1 MHPKLRPTLVLR
13 KSAAFPLWIRCVA
26 LLVLW
31 SAQSALGQVQTG
43 GIEGVVSDLSGAV
56 VVGAS
61 ITIEDVDTAT
71 IRKVVT
77 DDQGRYSSS
86 SLAIG
91 NYRVRV
97 AKEGFATQT
106 QQGLVLTIGRVL
118 STNFRLEVGT
128 IAQQVTVSEVVS
140 QQVDTT
146 SSHTGTLVGT
156 QQIQE
161 LPLNGRNF
169 QQLVALAPGVAAVS
183 SPTSGANFGS
193 MQRYSVAGARTD
205 AGSFLLDG
213 VEIRDFW
220 GQGAGLT
227 ITGTSLG
234 VSSIDQFQVITN
246 SADAQYHGVST
257 ISEVTKSGTN
267 QFHGEAYSYFRNSA
281 LDARNYFDPVSGPPE
296 FHRYQFGGAVGGP
309 IKKDKTFF
317 FGNYEGIQSLLALN
331 NVQVVP
337 DANAHAGILP
347 CAVLTPTEQ
356 KDPTVGCNGGT
367 TGNGNVGVKPEVAP
381 YMALYPNYGANGG
394 PALPPG
400 YTSQGNG
407 TGKFTSVGQQPV
419 HENYYAVKVDQQF
432 TTKNSLSARF
442 VSDRG
447 VQTDPWFNG
456 AAAGQP
462 GIIPRPGAETDP
474 EANSYTTL
482 QDRHI
487 FSASLINIATFAF
500 VRTSQRQIIDKSV
513 VPAPLFAFNSLNQPG
528 SIAITNVAS
537 MNAPSYEPLQQIQ
550 NVFTE
555 QDQVDWIHG
564 AHTIAFGIAF
574 AKYDC
579 NCVQAST
586 AGGAWTFPSL
596 DAFLHNQPNLYQGEF
611 PAVAGLTGY
620 QASIRYGRQLISSFF
635 VTDQWKVTKRLVINI
650 GIRDDYITNP
660 TEAHNNF
667 YHVTNLDPF
676 TCSNDH
682 YCGTPKAGISTGFTH
697 TPNMFARNPSA
708 RNIDPR
714 FGFNWDVF
722 GDGRT
727 SIRGGYGIF
736 HDLIYPHFYTVG
748 SGFGYPNGTTQI
760 AAFNATTGTF
770 PTPIP
775 QNIVPQIRTVPNYN
789 TCCTA
794 YFQQWN
800 AAIEQQLPY
809 HLMLTAS
816 YVGSNGI
823 HLYEQQNFNTNIPTS
838 GSQFRPF
845 APVITGVDNGAGKQQ
860 APNAVTKLPGCTATG
875 WTSVPSCVAAT
886 SGFGVNGAGYQPN
899 EAFTSVQFFQPE
911 GNSNY
916 HSGVVTV
923 KRDFGRGVNIFSA
936 FTWSRCLDYGSVT
949 TGGPELG
956 SESTMWVYPLT
967 NKKYNYGPCA
977 FNITKNWTT
986 SFLYPLPIHGNQLVS
1001 GWQVGMISSART
1013 GQPVTPNLPS
1023 SLDVSNLG
1031 NYVFDTE
1038 RPNVVSGYTG
1048 PQYLKQKTQ
1057 GTVPVVNWFSAS
1069 PYAMPTPGTLG
1080 NASRMSIVGP
1090 NYVNLDGSI
1099 MKSTHL
1105 PKIGESGTLLIRAD
1119 FFNLANHAN
1128 FSLPNS
1134 SIFSG
1139 TLAATTVNST
1149 VGQISSTVG
1158 TARQLQFS
1166 ATIRF

>member
-1 MHPKLRPTLVLR
+1 MHGKFFQPLALR
-13 KSAAFPLWIRCVA
+13 KLTAFLLDGCCLM

-31 SAQSALGQVQTG
+31 SAQLALGQVQTG
-43 GIEGVVSDLSGAV
+43 GVEGGVTDVSGAV
-56 VVGAS
+56 IAGAAV
-61 ITIEDVDTAT
+61 TIENNDTG
-71 IRKVVT
+71 ILRKVVT
-77 DDQGRYSSS
+77 DEQGRFAVP

-91 NYRVRV
+91 KYRVTVER
-97 AKEGFATQT
+97 EGFSKQT
-106 QQGLVLTIGRVL
+106 QQGLVIAIGQTLTV
-118 STNFRLEVGT
+118 NFKMQVGS
-128 IAQQVTVSEVVS
+128 ISQEITVSEVAT
-140 QQVDTT
+140 QLADTT
-146 SSHTGTLVGT
+146 SSHIGTLVGT

-169 QQLVALAPGVAAVS
+169 QQLVGLAPGVAAVS

-246 SADAQYHGVST
+246 SGDAQYHGVST

-267 QFHGEAYSYFRNSA
+267 RFHGEAYSYFRNSS
-281 LDARNYFDPVSGPPE
+281 LDARNYFDPGTAPPA

-317 FGNYEGIQSLLALN
+317 FGNYEGVQALLALN
-331 NVQVVP
+331 NILVVP
-337 DANAHAGILP
+337 DANAHNGII
-347 CAVLTPTEQ
+347 
-356 KDPTVGCNGGT
+356 NGV
-367 TGNGNVGVKPEVAP
+367 NVGVKPEIAP
-381 YMALYPNYGANGG
+381 FLALYPNYGATGG
-394 PALPPG
+394 PPLPAG
-400 YTSQGNG
+400 YAPNPAVAG
-407 TGKFTSVGQQPV
+407 TAKFTTTGQQPV
-419 HENYYAVKVDQQF
+419 SENYYAGKIDQQF
-432 TTKNSLSARF
+432 TAKNAFSGRF

-456 AAAGQP
+456 AAAAQP
-462 GIIPRPGAETDP
+462 GVIPRPGAETDP
-474 EANSYTTL
+474 EANMYATL

-487 FSASLINIATFAF
+487 FSPSLINIGTFAF
-500 VRTSQRQIIDKSV
+500 VRTSQKQIITKSA
-513 VPAPLFAFNSLNQPG
+513 VPAPLFTFNSLNQPG

-537 MNAPSYEPLQQIQ
+537 MNAPSYEPLQQVQ

-555 QDQVDWIHG
+555 QDQVDWIKG
-564 AHTIAFGIAF
+564 AHTMAFGVAF

-596 DAFLHNQPNLYQGEF
+596 TAFLQNAPSQYQGEF

-635 VTDQWKVTKRLVINI
+635 VTDQWKVMKRLVINI

-667 YHVTNLDPF
+667 YHITNVDPL

-682 YCGTPKAGISTGFTH
+682 FCGTPEAGISTGFTH
-697 TPNMFARNPSA
+697 TPNMFAQNPST

-722 GDGRT
+722 GNGRT
-727 SIRGGYGIF
+727 SVRGGYGIY

-760 AAFNATTGTF
+760 TAFNATTGTF
-770 PTPIP
+770 PTPIA
-775 QNIVPQIRTVPNYN
+775 QNIVPQIRTVPNYH
-789 TCCTA
+789 TDHTA
-794 YFQQWN
+794 YFQEWN

-809 HLMLTAS
+809 HLMLTVS

-823 HLYEQQNFNTNIPTS
+823 HLYEQQNFNTNLPTK
-838 GSQFRPF
+838 GTQIRPF
-845 APVITGVDNGAGKQQ
+845 APVGAPGAGTQQ
-860 APNAVTKLPGCTATG
+860 AVNAVTKIAGCTAANQT
-875 WTSVPSCVAAT
+875 TNPTCVAAT

-899 EAFTSVQFFQPE
+899 EAFTAVQFFQPE

-916 HSGVVTV
+916 NSGVVSV
-923 KRDFGRGVNIFSA
+923 KRSIGRGANIFSA

-956 SESTMWVYPLT
+956 SESTMWIYPLT

-986 SFLYPLPIHGNQLVS
+986 SLLYPLPIHGNQLVS
-1001 GWQVGMISSART
+1001 GWQLGMIASART
-1013 GQPVTPNLPS
+1013 GQPVTPNLPAS
-1023 SLDVSNLG
+1023 IDVANLG

-1038 RPNVVSGYTG
+1038 RPDVVSGYTG
-1048 PQYLKQKTQ
+1048 PRYVKTKAPAGSAQ
-1057 GTVPVVNWFSAS
+1057 SLVTWMDAS
-1069 PYAMPTPGTLG
+1069 PYKIPTPGTLG
-1080 NASRMSIVGP
+1080 NVGRMSIVGP
-1090 NYVNLDGSI
+1090 NFVNVDGSI
-1099 MKSTHL
+1099 MKSTRL
-1105 PKIGESGTLLIRAD
+1105 PKMGESGALLIRAD

-1128 FSLPNS
+1128 FSLPGS

-1139 TLAATTVNST
+1139 TLAAPAVNAT
-1149 VGQISSTVG
+1149 VGQITSTVG

-1166 ATIRF
+1166 ATIQF

>member
-1 MHPKLRPTLVLR
+1 MFRKLAT
-13 KSAAFPLWIRCVA
+13 VA
-26 LLVLW
+26 LWCTWVVVI
-31 SAQSALGQVQTG
+31 LGFGTRPVRAQVQTG
-43 GIEGVVSDLSGAV
+43 GIEGVVTDVSGAV
-56 VVGAS
+56 IAGAA
-61 ITIEDVDTAT
+61 ITIEDVDTG
-71 IRKVVT
+71 ILRKVVS
-77 DDQGRYSSS
+77 DEQGRFAVP

-91 NYRVRV
+91 NYRVTAERD
-97 AKEGFATQT
+97 GFSKQI
-106 QQGLVLTIGRVL
+106 QQGLVLAIGQTLTV
-118 STNFRLEVGT
+118 NFKMQVGS
-128 IAQQVTVSEVVS
+128 IAQEVTVSETAT
-140 QQVDTT
+140 QLVDTT
-146 SSHTGTLVGT
+146 SSHIGTLVGT
-156 QQIQE
+156 QQIQQ

-169 QQLVALAPGVAAVS
+169 QQLVGLAPGVAAVS

-246 SADAQYHGVST
+246 SGDAQYHGVST

-281 LDARNYFDPVSGPPE
+281 MDARNYFDPVSGPPE
-296 FHRYQFGGAVGGP
+296 FHRYQFGGAIGGP
-309 IKKDKTFF
+309 IRKDKTFF

-331 NVQVVP
+331 NVQKVP
-337 DANAHAGILP
+337 DANAHNGILP
-347 CAVLTPTEQ
+347 CVALTAAERSQ
-356 KDPTVGCNGGT
+356 ASSGCNGGS
-367 TGNGNVGVKPEVAP
+367 TGNGNVGVNSAVAP
-381 YMALYPNYGANGG
+381 FLALYPNYGANGG

-400 YTSQGNG
+400 YTDDPTTG
-407 TGKFTSVGQQPV
+407 TATFTSSGPQPV

-432 TTKNSLSARF
+432 STKNSFSARY

-447 VQTDPWFNG
+447 EQIDPWFNG
-456 AAAGQP
+456 AASGQP

-474 EANSYTTL
+474 EANMYATL

-487 FSASLINIATFAF
+487 FSPSLINIATFAF
-500 VRTSQRQIIDKSV
+500 VRTSQKQVINKAA
-513 VPAPLFAFNSLNQPG
+513 VPAPLFTFNSLNQPG

-555 QDQVDWIHG
+555 QDQVDWIKG
-564 AHTIAFGIAF
+564 AHTMAFGIAF

-596 DAFLHNQPNLYQGEF
+596 DAFLRNQPSQYQGEF

-620 QASIRYGRQLISSFF
+620 QASIRYGRQLNVSFF
-635 VTDQWKVTKRLVINI
+635 ATDQWKVFKRLIINI

-660 TEAHNNF
+660 TEATNNF
-667 YHVTNLDPF
+667 YHITHLDPL
-676 TCSNDH
+676 TCSNDTF
-682 YCGTPKAGISTGFTH
+682 CGTPEPGISTGFSH
-697 TPNMFARNPSA
+697 TPNMFATNPST

-722 GDGRT
+722 GNGRT
-727 SIRGGYGIF
+727 SFRGGYGIY

-760 AAFNATTGTF
+760 STFNATTGTF

-775 QNIVPQIRTVPNYN
+775 QNIVPQIRTVPSYN

-794 YFQQWN
+794 YFQEWN
-800 AAIEQQLPY
+800 AAIEQQLPN
-809 HLMLTAS
+809 HFMLNVS

-823 HLYEQQNFNTNIPTS
+823 HLYEQQNFNTNIPTA
-838 GSQFRPF
+838 GTQFRPF
-845 APVITGVDNGAGKQQ
+845 APSTANGGGTQ
-860 APNAVTKLPGCTATG
+860 AAIGLATKLPVCITTN
-875 WTSVPSCVAAT
+875 AAYNAAAC
-886 SGFGVNGAGYQPN
+886 SAASAGFGVNGAGYQPN
-899 EAFTSVQFFQPE
+899 TAFTSVQFFQPE

-916 HSGVVTV
+916 NSGVVSV
-923 KRDFGRGVNIFSA
+923 KRSFGSGLNLFSA
-936 FTWSRCLDYGSVT
+936 FTFARCLDYGSVT

-967 NKKYNYGPCA
+967 SKRYNYGPCA

-986 SFLYPLPIHGNQLVS
+986 SVLYPLPFHGNQLVS
-1001 GWQVGMISSART
+1001 GWQLGMISSVRT

-1023 SLDVSNLG
+1023 SIDISNLG

-1048 PQYLKQKTQ
+1048 PQYLKQKTA
-1057 GTVPVVNWFSAS
+1057 GTVPVVNWFGPS
-1069 PYAMPTPGTLG
+1069 PYSMPTAGLLG
-1080 NASRMSIVGP
+1080 NAGRMSIVGP
-1090 NYVNLDGSI
+1090 NYVTVDGSI
-1099 MKSTHL
+1099 MKSTRL
-1105 PKIGESGTLLIRAD
+1105 PKMGESGALQLRAD

-1134 SIFSG
+1134 TIYAGSLTAPTIN
-1139 TLAATTVNST
+1139 TT

-1166 ATIRF
+1166 ATIQF